1 MKNKQEKQTNNQT
14 KWFTNLNRLG
24 KEKKKRKQRK
34 KIITKLIKII
44 METIKVI
51 IITKPMETG
60 IIANQDK
67 VEKTQQIIAVLKN
80 ISKSENNNRW

>member
-1 MKNKQEKQTNNQT
+1 
-14 KWFTNLNRLG
+14 
-24 KEKKKRKQRK
+24 
-34 KIITKLIKII
+34 
-44 METIKVI
+44 METIKVM

-80 ISKSENNNRW
+80 ISKSENNNSNSNNYHDNCFKKNSVTTSAFTR

>member
-1 MKNKQEKQTNNQT
+1 
-14 KWFTNLNRLG
+14 
-24 KEKKKRKQRK
+24 
-34 KIITKLIKII
+34 
-44 METIKVI
+44 METIKVM